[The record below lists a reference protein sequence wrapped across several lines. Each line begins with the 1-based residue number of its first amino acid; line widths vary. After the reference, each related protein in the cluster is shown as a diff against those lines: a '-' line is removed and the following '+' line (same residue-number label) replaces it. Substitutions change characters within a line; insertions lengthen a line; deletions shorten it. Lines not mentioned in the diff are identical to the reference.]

1 MTTPIVYCET
11 NWIVA
16 LAFPHHQLHR
26 EAIKLRTDAQVG
38 RCRLRVPMASLL
50 EARGTLGDVA
60 NQLAASF
67 TSLRNEL
74 ATGVRNGL
82 TEFSTIALSLQSDV
96 VDKYTQRNTLP
107 ILDEIEADP
116 AIAVLQDVT
125 SNFEVL
131 REMRAKVEFRGKDVV
146 DLHLLAAIIKDRR
159 EELSGP
165 ALLVSHNKKEF
176 DPRKNKV
183 PEALYDD
190 ARLLWRGDFDLP
202 TGVGQWNSKFGAKAP

>member
-26 EAIKLRTDAQVG
+26 DATNLRSEATAG
-38 RCRLRVPMASLL
+38 NCRLRIPMTSLL

-60 NQLAASF
+60 NQLATSF

-82 TEFSTIALSLQSDV
+82 TEFSTIALALQSDA
-96 VDKYTQRNTLP
+96 VDRYTQRKTLS
-107 ILDEIEADP
+107 ILDDIEADP
-116 AIAVLQDVT
+116 AITVLQDVT

-131 REMRAKVEFRGKDVV
+131 RELRAKVEFRGKDVV

-159 EELSGP
+159 EDTSGP

-176 DPRKNKV
+176 DPRRNKV
-183 PEALYDD
+183 PEALYDE
-190 ARLLWRGDFDLP
+190 ARLLWRGDFDLQ
-202 TGVGQWNSKFGAKAP
+202 TGVGQWNSKFGAKGT

>member
-26 EAIKLRTDAQVG
+26 DATNLRSESTSG
-38 RCRLRVPMASLL
+38 NCRLRIPMTSLL

-60 NQLAASF
+60 NQLATSF

-82 TEFSTIALSLQSDV
+82 TEFSTIALALQSDA
-96 VDKYTQRNTLP
+96 VDRYTQRKTLS
-107 ILDEIEADP
+107 ILDGIEADP
-116 AIAVLQDVT
+116 AITVLQDVT

-131 REMRAKVEFRGKDVV
+131 RELRAKVEFRGKDVV

-159 EELSGP
+159 YVRAGSPRIAQQEGVRP
-165 ALLVSHNKKEF
+165 PKEQG
-176 DPRKNKV
+176 
-183 PEALYDD
+183 
-190 ARLLWRGDFDLP
+190 ARSP
-202 TGVGQWNSKFGAKAP
+202 V